1 MDFTALTTAAQERLD
16 PLAWDY
22 YAGVAGGDPDTDADA
37 WKRLWLVPRVLR
49 GLRSVDASLV
59 LGGAAV
65 RTPIMIAAT
74 AAHGLAHPDGELA
87 TAKGAAAA
95 GALMVYSSSAA
106 VEVTDFG
113 AGAACPW
120 WAQVYLMKDR
130 ARSDDYIA
138 RCAAA
143 GAQALVLTVDN
154 TGSLSDAPFRLAGRN
169 GMTAI
174 PGNFPG
180 LTWDQMSALI
190 EPDLRPEHIAEVAAA
205 SGLPVHV
212 KGVLHPDDAVAAAEA
227 GAAGIVVSNHG
238 RRQVAGVV
246 PTAVTL
252 PEVVAALAGRIPVM
266 VDGGIS
272 SGVDVLRAMALG
284 AAGVGVGGPVLWALA
299 TAGSAGVTDML
310 NTLTA
315 ELRQAMAAV
324 GAGSLAAVDRS
335 IVRLPG

>member
-1 MDFTALTTAAQERLD
+1 
-16 PLAWDY
+16 
-22 YAGVAGGDPDTDADA
+22 
-37 WKRLWLVPRVLR
+37 
-49 GLRSVDASLV
+49 
-59 LGGAAV
+59 
-65 RTPIMIAAT
+65 
-74 AAHGLAHPDGELA
+74 
-87 TAKGAAAA
+87 
-95 GALMVYSSSAA
+95 
-106 VEVTDFG
+106 
-113 AGAACPW
+113 
-120 WAQVYLMKDR
+120 
-130 ARSDDYIA
+130 
-138 RCAAA
+138 
-143 GAQALVLTVDN
+143 
-154 TGSLSDAPFRLAGRN
+154 
-169 GMTAI
+169 
-174 PGNFPG
+174 
-180 LTWDQMSALI
+180 MSALI

-284 AAGVGVGGPVLWALA
+284 AAGVGVGRPVLWALA